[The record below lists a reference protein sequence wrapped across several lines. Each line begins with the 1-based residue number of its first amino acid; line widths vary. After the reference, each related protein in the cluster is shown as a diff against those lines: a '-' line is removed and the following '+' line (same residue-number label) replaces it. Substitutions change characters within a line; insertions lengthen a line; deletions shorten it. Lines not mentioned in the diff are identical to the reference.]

1 MRYHPAFR
9 FDLRS
14 FLAGSTVLLAVGC
27 TQNVTPVGD
36 GTGGEA
42 TSGTTGTAQGGNGG
56 SIEGSGGAGAG
67 MVSSVSTGG
76 SATSTAIAILESEIP
91 DIGVGGA
98 GEGSTGV
105 GGSNID
111 PNTLHVFLSD
121 LPVACQNP
129 YDGPPCGNHWSVS
142 FMLPPGM
149 QHPGTY
155 PMEAVNAYAGITF
168 DGSPECGGGGGSFW
182 DGEVQITS
190 IDATGVSATFVGT
203 STMDF
208 DANGSF
214 TAVRCF
220 Q

>member
-1 MRYHPAFR
+1 MRSHPAFG

-14 FLAGSTVLLAVGC
+14 FVAGSAVLLGVGC

-56 SIEGSGGAGAG
+56 AIDGTGGAGAG
-67 MVSSVSTGG
+67 TVSSVSTGG
-76 SATSTAIAILESEIP
+76 SATSTAIALLESEMS
-91 DIGVGGA
+91 DIGAGG
-98 GEGSTGV
+98 GDTGSTGV

-111 PNTLHVFLSD
+111 PNTLHVFVND

-129 YDGPPCGNHWSVS
+129 YDGTPCGNHWSVS
-142 FMLPPGM
+142 FMLTPEM
-149 QHPGTY
+149 QQPGTY
-155 PMEAVNAYAGITF
+155 SMEAVNGFFGISF
-168 DGSPECGGGGGSFW
+168 DGRPDCGGGGGSFW
-182 DGEVQITS
+182 DGEVQIAS
-190 IDATGVSATFVGT
+190 IDATGVSATFIGT
-203 STMDF
+203 STLEF